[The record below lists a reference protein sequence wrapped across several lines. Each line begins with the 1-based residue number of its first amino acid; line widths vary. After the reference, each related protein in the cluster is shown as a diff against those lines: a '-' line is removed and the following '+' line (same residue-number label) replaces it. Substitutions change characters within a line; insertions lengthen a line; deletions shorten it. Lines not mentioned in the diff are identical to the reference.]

1 MKIIGETAPFT
12 GRDYQYKLV
21 NHKNEKIA
29 VSRWEVRLNDQIL
42 TTSKSGKIIFNM
54 NLAMKTLKI
63 LAFTSNKT
71 YTLSV
76 SVVMGSPT
84 VSWVEWQDIE
94 GKPLKGRKV
103 GYLDNVRLCIKT
115 QNIRKGEKLTVTIY
129 EDQFLDGHGIS
140 STTMGTHQTTGVNKN
155 GKAYLLLDMKKYKYI
170 LNILRGSRSGLG
182 YSESEHEYYAKIV
195 YNKIIDII
203 KDDVQLIVQNELK
216 QYIKPKQTNTPVKV
230 GDSKNIKKQHK
241 KPINYTFGVFFDGTL
256 NNMYNSE
263 IRKSVAE
270 KRRLN
275 HNISYEKAKEIKGK
289 KGKKDSSY
297 ENELS
302 NPAIL
307 FKSYKEELN
316 NKLFKI
322 YVEGI
327 GTNTQ
332 SPTKA
337 EDYKKDDNVQG
348 PAFGMGSAGI
358 IDRVREAIK
367 KITDLIDINDNFY
380 LNKITFDVFGFSRG
394 AAAARHFVYVVTHP
408 EYIPKSDGDRGSPP
422 LDLQGEKLPSKYH
435 KKAPRYGL
443 LGILLD
449 QKGWLTDNIK
459 VEARFA
465 GLYDTVSHHGLYQ
478 DNDIKDLGLD
488 SINKANYVVHMVAAD
503 EHRYNFDLADIS
515 SVAKTSPDSGKKGG
529 IELFFPGVHSDVGGS
544 YVDGAPNISYKINF
558 SSEMEFLTK
567 EKEELIRQGWFSSQ
581 QISVKYYLTIHGLN
595 NYRLEGIK
603 NSVSNQYSYIPLH
616 IMAEFGRKKGVQFDN
631 NILYSSS
638 KITNNPDFLNKVK
651 KILWDYSFNGG
662 PRLVYKEKGTE
673 AENELI
679 RKLRLYYLHWN
690 STYGT
695 IDDSLGAFVTGKDK
709 PNFKNSKRQRDVY

>member
-71 YTLSV
+71 YALSV
-76 SVVMGSPT
+76 SVVMGSPAIG
-84 VSWVEWQDIE
+84 WVEWQDIE

-103 GYLDNVRLCIKT
+103 GYLDKVRLCIKT
-115 QNIRKGEKLTVTIY
+115 VNFLEGEKLTVTIY
-129 EDQFLDGHGIS
+129 EDQFIDGHGIS
-140 STTMGTHQTTGVNKN
+140 SITMGTYQTTGVNKN
-155 GKAYLLLDMKKYKYI
+155 GKAYLLFNNMSVYRNV
-170 LNILRGSRSGLG
+170 LNYPRGGT
-182 YSESEHEYYAKIV
+182 SESEHEYYAKIV

-275 HNISYEKAKEIKGK
+275 PKISYEEAKKIKEK

-302 NPAIL
+302 NP
-307 FKSYKEELN
+307 
-316 NKLFKI
+316 
-322 YVEGI
+322 
-327 GTNTQ
+327 
-332 SPTKA
+332 

-367 KITDLIDINDNFY
+367 KITGLIDIKEDEY
-380 LNKITFDVFGFSRG
+380 INKITFDVFGFSRG

-408 EYIPKSDGDRGSPP
+408 EYIPKPDGDRGR
-422 LDLQGEKLPSKYH
+422 LDLQRESLEYKYH

-449 QKGWLTDNIK
+449 QKGWLTDNVK

-465 GLYDTVSHHGLYQ
+465 GLYDTVPHHGFTQ
-478 DNDIKDLGLD
+478 TNDIEDLGLD

-558 SSEMEFLTK
+558 SSEMDFLTK

-581 QISVKYYLTIHGLN
+581 QLSVKFYLTIHGLN

-616 IMAEFGRKKGVQFDN
+616 IMAEFGRKKGVQFDKD
-631 NILYSSS
+631 ILYDLS

-679 RKLRLYYLHWN
+679 RRLRLYYLHWN

-695 IDDSLGAFVTGKDK
+695 IDDSPGAFVTGKDK

>member
-1 MKIIGETAPFT
+1 MKIIGETAPLT
-12 GRDYQYKLV
+12 GKDYQYKLV

-71 YTLSV
+71 YALSV

-84 VSWVEWQDIE
+84 VRWVEWQDIE
-94 GKPLKGRKV
+94 GQPLMFRDIGYLDKVRLHIKTVNFLEGEILTINIYNSDSYRKV
-103 GYLDNVRLCIKT
+103 GTY
-115 QNIRKGEKLTVTIY
+115 Q
-129 EDQFLDGHGIS
+129 
-140 STTMGTHQTTGVNKN
+140 STKVNKN
-155 GKAYLLLDMKKYKYI
+155 GNAYLVFNCMDTLPKKIDYYNPKMM
-170 LNILRGSRSGLG
+170 
-182 YSESEHEYYAKIV
+182 ESSQSYYAQIV
-195 YNKIIDII
+195 YKKIIDQKEDKTHLTIR
-203 KDDVQLIVQNELK
+203 NELK

-230 GDSKNIKKQHK
+230 GASKSIKKPHK

-275 HNISYEKAKEIKGK
+275 HNISYEKAKEIKEK

-307 FKSYKEELN
+307 FKSYT
-316 NKLFKI
+316 NKDSDRLFKI

-358 IDRVREAIK
+358 IYRVREAIK
-367 KITDLIDINDNFY
+367 KITGLIDIKEDEY
-380 LNKITFDVFGFSRG
+380 INKITFDVFGFSRG

-408 EYIPKSDGDRGSPP
+408 EYIPKTNSNRET
-422 LDLQGEKLPSKYH
+422 LDIQGEILNPEYY

-449 QKGWLTDNIK
+449 QKGWLTDNVK

-478 DNDIKDLGLD
+478 DNDIEDLGLD

-558 SSEMEFLTK
+558 SSDMDFLTK

-616 IMAEFGRKKGVQFDN
+616 IMAEFGRKKGVQFNN

-638 KITNNPDFLNKVK
+638 KFTNNPDFLNKVK

-673 AENELI
+673 SENELI

>member
-21 NHKNEKIA
+21 NHKNEKID

-71 YTLSV
+71 YALSV

-84 VSWVEWQDIE
+84 ISWVEWQDIE
-94 GKPLKGRKV
+94 GKSLKGRKV
-103 GYLDNVRLCIKT
+103 GYLDKVRLCIQT

-140 STTMGTHQTTGVNKN
+140 SITMGTYQTTGVNNN
-155 GKAYLLLDMKKYKYI
+155 GKAYLLFNNMSVYQNV
-170 LNILRGSRSGLG
+170 LNYPRGGT
-182 YSESEHEYYAKIV
+182 SESEHEYYAKIV

-230 GDSKNIKKQHK
+230 GASKSIKKPHK
-241 KPINYTFGVFFDGTL
+241 KPINFTFGVFFDGTL

-275 HNISYEKAKEIKGK
+275 PKISYEEAKKIKEK

-358 IDRVREAIK
+358 IYRVREAIK

-394 AAAARHFVYVVTHP
+394 AAAARHFVYVITHP
-408 EYIPKSDGDRGSPP
+408 EYIPKTNSNRET
-422 LDLQGEKLPSKYH
+422 LDIQGEILNPEYY

-449 QKGWLTDNIK
+449 QKGWLTDNVK

-465 GLYDTVSHHGLYQ
+465 GLYDTVSHHGLFQ
-478 DNDIKDLGLD
+478 DNDIEDLGLD

-558 SSEMEFLTK
+558 SSEMDFLTK

-603 NSVSNQYSYIPLH
+603 NSVSSQYSYIPLH

-631 NILYSSS
+631 DKLYDLS

-673 AENELI
+673 AENEMI
-679 RKLRLYYLHWN
+679 RKLRLHYLHWN

-695 IDDSLGAFVTGKDK
+695 IDDSPGAFVTGKDK

>member
-1 MKIIGETAPFT
+1 MKIIGETAPLT
-12 GRDYQYKLV
+12 GKDYQYKLV
-21 NHKNEKIA
+21 NDKREKVA
-29 VSRWEVRLNDQIL
+29 VKEWQVVLDGIIL
-42 TTSKSGKIIFNM
+42 KTNSTGEFVFNM

-76 SVVMGSPT
+76 SVVVGPPT

-94 GKPLKGRKV
+94 GKPLEGRKV
-103 GYLDNVRLCIKT
+103 GYLDKVRLCIKT
-115 QNIRKGEKLTVTIY
+115 ANFLEGEKLTVTIY
-129 EDQFLDGHGIS
+129 EDQFIDGHGIF
-140 STTMGTHQTTGVNKN
+140 STTMGTYQTTGVNKN
-155 GKAYLLLDMKKYKYI
+155 GKAYLLFNNMSVYRNA
-170 LNILRGSRSGLG
+170 LNSTDPRGSD
-182 YSESEHEYYAKIV
+182 EAEHEYYARIV
-195 YNKIIDII
+195 YNKIIDSIR
-203 KDDVQLIVQNELK
+203 DDVQLIVQNELK

-275 HNISYEKAKEIKGK
+275 PKISYEKAKEIKEKRG
-289 KGKKDSSY
+289 GKDSSY

-307 FKSYKEELN
+307 FKSYIK
-316 NKLFKI
+316 KDSDRLFKI

-408 EYIPKSDGDRGSPP
+408 EYIPKTNSNRET
-422 LDLQGEKLPSKYH
+422 LDIQGEILNPEYY

-449 QKGWLTDNIK
+449 QKGWLTDNVK

-465 GLYDTVSHHGLYQ
+465 GLYDTVSHHGLFQ
-478 DNDIKDLGLD
+478 DNDIEDLGLD

-515 SVAKTSPDSGKKGG
+515 SVVKTSPDSGKKGG

-544 YVDGAPNISYKINF
+544 YVDGAPNISYRINL
-558 SSEMEFLTK
+558 SSDMEFLTR

-581 QISVKYYLTIHGLN
+581 QLSVKYYLTIHGLN

-616 IMAEFGRKKGVQFDN
+616 IMAEFCKKK
-631 NILYSSS
+631 NILLDTKILKELSSFKQKNS
-638 KITNNPDFLNKVK
+638 SFLNEVK

-690 STYGT
+690 STYGS
-695 IDDSLGAFVTGKDK
+695 IADSPGAFVTGKDK
-709 PNFKNSKRQRDVY
+709 PNFKKSKRQRDGY

>member
-71 YTLSV
+71 YALNV

-84 VSWVEWQDIE
+84 ISWVEWQDIE

-103 GYLDNVRLCIKT
+103 GYLDKVRLCIQT

-129 EDQFLDGHGIS
+129 EDQFIDGHGIS
-140 STTMGTHQTTGVNKN
+140 SITMGTYQTTGVNKN
-155 GKAYLLLDMKKYKYI
+155 GKAYLLFNNMSVYQNV
-170 LNILRGSRSGLG
+170 LNYPRGGT
-182 YSESEHEYYAKIV
+182 SESEHEYYAKIV

-270 KRRLN
+270 KRRLS
-275 HNISYEKAKEIKGK
+275 HNISYEEAKKIKEK

-327 GTNTQ
+327 GTNTK

-337 EDYKKDDNVQG
+337 EDYKKDDSFKG
-348 PAFGMGSAGI
+348 PAFGTGSAGI
-358 IDRVREAIK
+358 IDRVRDAIWR
-367 KITDLIDINDNFY
+367 ISRLIEIDKDKY

-408 EYIPKSDGDRGSPP
+408 EYIPKTNSNRET
-422 LDLQGEKLPSKYH
+422 LDIQGKILNPEYY
-435 KKAPRYGL
+435 KKAPKYGL

-449 QKGWLTDNIK
+449 QKGWLTDNVK
-459 VEARFA
+459 VEIRFA
-465 GLYDTVSHHGLYQ
+465 GLYDTVPHHGFTQ
-478 DNDIKDLGLD
+478 TDDIEDLGLD
-488 SINKANYVVHMVAAD
+488 SINKANYVVHMVADD

-558 SSEMEFLTK
+558 SSDMDFLTK

-679 RKLRLYYLHWN
+679 KKLRLYYLHWN

-695 IDDSLGAFVTGKDK
+695 IDDSPGAFVTGKDK
-709 PNFKNSKRQRDVY
+709 PNFKNNKRQRDVY

>member
-1 MKIIGETAPFT
+1 MKIIGETAPLT

-76 SVVMGSPT
+76 SVVMGSPA
-84 VSWVEWQDIE
+84 VGWVEWQDIE

-103 GYLDNVRLCIKT
+103 GYLDKVRLCIKT
-115 QNIRKGEKLTVTIY
+115 VNFLEGEKLTVTIY
-129 EDQFLDGHGIS
+129 EDQFFDGHGIS
-140 STTMGTHQTTGVNKN
+140 SITMGTYQTTGVNKN
-155 GKAYLLLDMKKYKYI
+155 GKAYLLFNNMSVYRNA
-170 LNILRGSRSGLG
+170 LNSTDPRGSD
-182 YSESEHEYYAKIV
+182 EAEHEYYAKIV

-230 GDSKNIKKQHK
+230 GASKNIKKQHK

-275 HNISYEKAKEIKGK
+275 QKISYEKAKEIKEKRG
-289 KGKKDSSY
+289 GKDSSY

-307 FKSYKEELN
+307 FKSYT
-316 NKLFKI
+316 NKDSDRLFKI

-332 SPTKA
+332 SPTKV

-358 IDRVREAIK
+358 IYRVREAIK

-408 EYIPKSDGDRGSPP
+408 EYIPKTNSNMET
-422 LDLQGEKLPSKYH
+422 LDIQGEILLASKYH

-449 QKGWLTDNIK
+449 QKGWLTDNVK

-465 GLYDTVSHHGLYQ
+465 GLYDTVSHHGLFQ
-478 DNDIKDLGLD
+478 DNDIEDLGLD

-558 SSEMEFLTK
+558 SSDMDFLTR

-616 IMAEFGRKKGVQFDN
+616 IMAEFGRKKGVQFNN

-638 KITNNPDFLNKVK
+638 KFTNNPDFLNKVK

-662 PRLVYKEKGTE
+662 PRLVYKEKSTE

-695 IDDSLGAFVTGKDK
+695 IDDSLGAFVTGKNK

>member
-1 MKIIGETAPFT
+1 MKIIGETAPLT
-12 GRDYQYKLV
+12 GKDYQYKLV
-21 NHKNEKIA
+21 NDKREKVA
-29 VSRWEVRLNDQIL
+29 VKEWQVVLDGIIL
-42 TTSKSGKIIFNM
+42 KTNSTGEFVFNM

-71 YTLSV
+71 YTLNV
-76 SVVMGSPT
+76 SVVVGPPT

-94 GKPLKGRKV
+94 GQPLEGRKV
-103 GYLDNVRLCIKT
+103 GYLDKVRLCIKT
-115 QNIRKGEKLTVTIY
+115 VNFLEGEKLTVTIY
-129 EDQFLDGHGIS
+129 EDQFIDGHGIF
-140 STTMGTHQTTGVNKN
+140 STTMGTYQTTGVNKN
-155 GKAYLLLDMKKYKYI
+155 GKAYLLFNNMSVYRNA
-170 LNILRGSRSGLG
+170 LNSTDPRGGN
-182 YSESEHEYYAKIV
+182 EAEHEYYARIV
-195 YNKIIDII
+195 YNKIIDSIR
-203 KDDVQLIVQNELK
+203 DDVQLIVQNELK

-270 KRRLN
+270 KRRLS
-275 HNISYEKAKEIKGK
+275 HNISYEEAKKIKEK

-307 FKSYKEELN
+307 FKSYIK
-316 NKLFKI
+316 KDSDRLFKI

-408 EYIPKSDGDRGSPP
+408 EYIPKTNSNRET
-422 LDLQGEKLPSKYH
+422 LDIQGEILNPEYY

-449 QKGWLTDNIK
+449 QKGWLTDNVK

-465 GLYDTVSHHGLYQ
+465 GLYDTVSHHGLFQ
-478 DNDIKDLGLD
+478 DNDIEDLGLD

-544 YVDGAPNISYKINF
+544 YVDGAPNISYRIKL
-558 SSEMEFLTK
+558 SSEMEFLIK

-581 QISVKYYLTIHGLN
+581 QISVKFYLTIHGLN

-616 IMAEFGRKKGVQFDN
+616 IMAEFGRKKRVQFDKD
-631 NILYSSS
+631 ILYDLS

-662 PRLVYKEKGTE
+662 PRLVYKEKGSE

-679 RKLRLYYLHWN
+679 RKLRLHYLHWN
-690 STYGT
+690 STYGS
-695 IDDSLGAFVTGKDK
+695 IADSPGAFATGKDK

>member
-76 SVVMGSPT
+76 SVVMGSPAIG
-84 VSWVEWQDIE
+84 WVEWQDIE

-103 GYLDNVRLCIKT
+103 GYLDKVRLCIKT
-115 QNIRKGEKLTVTIY
+115 VNFLEGEKLTVTIY
-129 EDQFLDGHGIS
+129 EDQFIDGHGIS
-140 STTMGTHQTTGVNKN
+140 SITMGTYQTTGVNKN
-155 GKAYLLLDMKKYKYI
+155 GKAYLLFNNMSVYRNA
-170 LNILRGSRSGLG
+170 LNSTDPRGSD
-182 YSESEHEYYAKIV
+182 EAEHEYYAKIV

-203 KDDVQLIVQNELK
+203 KDDVQLIVQNKLK

-230 GDSKNIKKQHK
+230 GDSKSIKKQHK
-241 KPINYTFGVFFDGTL
+241 KPINFTFGVFFDGTL

-275 HNISYEKAKEIKGK
+275 PKISYEKAKEIKEK

-307 FKSYKEELN
+307 FKSYIK
-316 NKLFKI
+316 KDSDRLFKI

-332 SPTKA
+332 SPTKV

-358 IDRVREAIK
+358 IYRVREAIK

-408 EYIPKSDGDRGSPP
+408 EYIPKTNSNMET
-422 LDLQGEKLPSKYH
+422 LDIQGEILLASKYH

-449 QKGWLTDNIK
+449 QKGWLTDNVK

-465 GLYDTVSHHGLYQ
+465 GLYDTVSHHGLFQ
-478 DNDIKDLGLD
+478 DNDIEDLGLD

-558 SSEMEFLTK
+558 SSDMDFLTK

-595 NYRLEGIK
+595 NFRLEGIK

-616 IMAEFGRKKGVQFDN
+616 IMAEFGRKKGVQFDKD
-631 NILYSSS
+631 ILYDLS

-662 PRLVYKEKGTE
+662 PR
-673 AENELI
+673 
-679 RKLRLYYLHWN
+679 
-690 STYGT
+690 
-695 IDDSLGAFVTGKDK
+695 FV
-709 PNFKNSKRQRDVY
+709 F

>member
-1 MKIIGETAPFT
+1 MKIIGETAPLT
-12 GRDYQYKLV
+12 GKDYQYKLV
-21 NHKNEKIA
+21 NDKNEKIA

-71 YTLSV
+71 YTLNV
-76 SVVMGSPT
+76 SVVVGPPT
-84 VSWVEWQDIE
+84 VSWIEWQDIE
-94 GKPLKGRKV
+94 GQPLEGRKV
-103 GYLDNVRLCIKT
+103 GYLDKVRLCIKT
-115 QNIRKGEKLTVTIY
+115 VNFLEGEKLTVTIY
-129 EDQFLDGHGIS
+129 EDQFIDGHGIS
-140 STTMGTHQTTGVNKN
+140 SITMGTYQTTGVNKN
-155 GKAYLLLDMKKYKYI
+155 GKAYLLFNNMSVYRNV
-170 LNILRGSRSGLG
+170 LNSSDPRGSD
-182 YSESEHEYYAKIV
+182 EAEHEYYARIV
-195 YNKIIDII
+195 YNKIIDSIR
-203 KDDVQLIVQNELK
+203 DDVQLIVQNELK

-275 HNISYEKAKEIKGK
+275 QKISYEKAKEIKEKRG
-289 KGKKDSSY
+289 GKDSSY

-307 FKSYKEELN
+307 FKSYT
-316 NKLFKI
+316 NKDSDRLFKI

-408 EYIPKSDGDRGSPP
+408 EYIPKTNSNRET
-422 LDLQGEKLPSKYH
+422 LDIQGEILNPEYY

-449 QKGWLTDNIK
+449 QKGWLTDNVK

-465 GLYDTVSHHGLYQ
+465 GLYDTVSHHGLFQ

-558 SSEMEFLTK
+558 SSEMDFLTK

-603 NSVSNQYSYIPLH
+603 NSVSSQYSYIPLH

-631 NILYSSS
+631 DKLYDLS

-679 RKLRLYYLHWN
+679 RKLRLHYLHWN

-695 IDDSLGAFVTGKDK
+695 IDDSPGAFVTGKDK

>member
-21 NHKNEKIA
+21 NDKREKVA
-29 VSRWEVRLNDQIL
+29 VKEWQVVLDGIIL
-42 TTSKSGKIIFNM
+42 KTNSTGEFVFNM

-71 YTLSV
+71 YALSV

-94 GKPLKGRKV
+94 GKSLKGRKV
-103 GYLDNVRLCIKT
+103 GYLDKVRLCIQT
-115 QNIRKGEKLTVTIY
+115 QNIREGEKLTVTIY

-140 STTMGTHQTTGVNKN
+140 SITMGTYQTTGVNKN
-155 GKAYLLLDMKKYKYI
+155 SKAYLLFNNMSVYRNV
-170 LNILRGSRSGLG
+170 LNSSDPRGSD
-182 YSESEHEYYAKIV
+182 EAEHEYYAKIV
-195 YNKIIDII
+195 YNKIINII
-203 KDDVQLIVQNELK
+203 RDDVQLIVQNELK

-230 GDSKNIKKQHK
+230 GASKSIKKQHK
-241 KPINYTFGVFFDGTL
+241 KPINFTFGVFFDGTL

-275 HNISYEKAKEIKGK
+275 QKISYEEAKKIKEK

-307 FKSYKEELN
+307 FKSYIK
-316 NKLFKI
+316 KDSDRLFKI

-327 GTNTQ
+327 GTNTK

-337 EDYKKDDNVQG
+337 EDYKKDDSFKG
-348 PAFGMGSAGI
+348 PAFGTGSAGI

-367 KITDLIDINDNFY
+367 KITDLIDIKEDEY

-394 AAAARHFVYVVTHP
+394 AAAARHFVHVVTHP
-408 EYIPKSDGDRGSPP
+408 EYIPKTNSNRET
-422 LDLQGEKLPSKYH
+422 LDIQGKILNPEYY

-449 QKGWLTDNIK
+449 QKGWLTDNVK
-459 VEARFA
+459 VEIRFA
-465 GLYDTVSHHGLYQ
+465 GLYDTVPHHGFTQ
-478 DNDIKDLGLD
+478 TDDIEDLGLD

-515 SVAKTSPDSGKKGG
+515 SVVKTSPDSGKKGG

-558 SSEMEFLTK
+558 SSDMDFLTK

-695 IDDSLGAFVTGKDK
+695 IDDSPGAFVTGKDK

>member
-1 MKIIGETAPFT
+1 MKIIGETAPLT

-71 YTLSV
+71 YVLSV

-84 VSWVEWQDIE
+84 VRWVEWQDIE
-94 GKPLKGRKV
+94 GQPLMFRSIGYLDKVRLHIKTVNFLEGEILTINIYNSDSYRKV
-103 GYLDNVRLCIKT
+103 GTY
-115 QNIRKGEKLTVTIY
+115 Q
-129 EDQFLDGHGIS
+129 
-140 STTMGTHQTTGVNKN
+140 STKVNKN
-155 GKAYLLLDMKKYKYI
+155 GNAYLVFNCMDTLPKKIDYYNPKMM
-170 LNILRGSRSGLG
+170 
-182 YSESEHEYYAKIV
+182 ESSQSYYAQIV
-195 YNKIIDII
+195 YKKIIDQKEDKTHLTIR
-203 KDDVQLIVQNELK
+203 NELK

-270 KRRLN
+270 KRRLS
-275 HNISYEKAKEIKGK
+275 HNISYEEAKKIKEK

-307 FKSYKEELN
+307 FKSYIK
-316 NKLFKI
+316 KDSDRLFKI

-327 GTNTQ
+327 GTNTK

-337 EDYKKDDNVQG
+337 EDYKKDDSFKG
-348 PAFGMGSAGI
+348 PAFGTGSAGI
-358 IDRVREAIK
+358 IYRVRDAIWRISRLI
-367 KITDLIDINDNFY
+367 KIDKDKY

-394 AAAARHFVYVVTHP
+394 AAAARHFVHMVTYP
-408 EYIPKSDGDRGSPP
+408 EYSPMFTDGVA
-422 LDLQGEKLPSKYH
+422 LDFQGFALPGDYYN
-435 KKAPRYGL
+435 KKVPRFGL
-443 LGILLD
+443 LGVLLD
-449 QKGWLTDNIK
+449 VAKKLSPETK
-459 VEARFA
+459 VEIRFA
-465 GLYDTVSHHGLYQ
+465 GLYDTVPHHGFTQ
-478 DNDIKDLGLD
+478 TNDIKDLGLD
-488 SINKANYVVHMVAAD
+488 SINKANYVVHMVADD
-503 EHRYNFDLADIS
+503 EHRYNYALADIS
-515 SVAKTSPDSGKKGG
+515 SVIKTSPDSGKKGG
-529 IELFFPGVHSDVGGS
+529 IELIFPGVHSDVGGG
-544 YVDGAPNISYKINF
+544 YVDGM
-558 SSEMEFLTK
+558 SEVLSIIDTSAYYDSLEK
-567 EKEELIRQGWFSSQ
+567 EKEEFVKRGWFSADK
-581 QISVKYYLTIHGLN
+581 ISIKYRFSYLGMGIN
-595 NYRLEGIK
+595 NYRLEGINYK
-603 NSVSNQYSYIPLH
+603 VSNQYSYIPLH
-616 IMAEFGRKKGVQFDN
+616 IMAEFGRKKGIQYND
-631 NILYSSS
+631 NILYNLS
-638 KITNNPDFLNKVK
+638 KITNNPNFLNKVK

-690 STYGT
+690 SCYDGNLEINKPDTARKRT
-695 IDDSLGAFVTGKDK
+695 I
-709 PNFKNSKRQRDVY
+709 Y

>member
-1 MKIIGETAPFT
+1 MKIIGETAPLT

-63 LAFTSNKT
+63 LAFTGNKT
-71 YTLSV
+71 YALSV

-84 VSWVEWQDIE
+84 VRWVEWQDIE
-94 GKPLKGRKV
+94 GQPLMFRDIGYLDKVRLHIKTVNFLEGEILTINIYNSDSYRKV
-103 GYLDNVRLCIKT
+103 GTY
-115 QNIRKGEKLTVTIY
+115 Q
-129 EDQFLDGHGIS
+129 
-140 STTMGTHQTTGVNKN
+140 STKVNKN
-155 GKAYLLLDMKKYKYI
+155 GNAYLVFNCMDTLPKKIDYYNPKMM
-170 LNILRGSRSGLG
+170 
-182 YSESEHEYYAKIV
+182 ESSQSYYAQIV
-195 YNKIIDII
+195 YKKIIDQKEDKTHLTIR
-203 KDDVQLIVQNELK
+203 NELE

-275 HNISYEKAKEIKGK
+275 HNISYEKAKEIKEK
-289 KGKKDSSY
+289 RGKKDSSY
-297 ENELS
+297 DNELS

-322 YVEGI
+322 YVAGI
-327 GTNTQ
+327 GTNTKN
-332 SPTKA
+332 SFKV
-337 EDYKKDDNVQG
+337 EDYKEDDSFKG
-348 PAFGMGSAGI
+348 PAFGTGSAGI
-358 IDRVREAIK
+358 IYRVRDAIWR
-367 KITDLIDINDNFY
+367 ISRLIEIDKDKY

-394 AAAARHFVYVVTHP
+394 AAAARHFVHMVTYP
-408 EYIPKSDGDRGSPP
+408 EYSPMFTDGVA
-422 LDLQGEKLPSKYH
+422 LDFQGFALPGDYYN
-435 KKAPRYGL
+435 KKVPRFGL
-443 LGILLD
+443 LGVLLD
-449 QKGWLTDNIK
+449 VAKKLSPETK
-459 VEARFA
+459 VEIRFA
-465 GLYDTVSHHGLYQ
+465 GLYDTVPHHGFTQ
-478 DNDIKDLGLD
+478 TDDIKDLGLD

-503 EHRYNFDLADIS
+503 EHRYNFALADIS

-529 IELFFPGVHSDVGGS
+529 IELSFPGVHSDVGGS
-544 YVDGAPNISYKINF
+544 YVDGAPNISYRINL

-595 NYRLEGIK
+595 NYRLEGKK

-616 IMAEFGRKKGVQFDN
+616 IMAEFGRKKGVQFDKD
-631 NILYSSS
+631 ILYDLS
-638 KITNNPDFLNKVK
+638 KFTNNPDFLNKVK

-662 PRLVYKEKGTE
+662 PRLVYKEKGPE

-679 RKLRLYYLHWN
+679 RRLRLYYLHWN
-690 STYGT
+690 STYGS
-695 IDDSLGAFVTGKDK
+695 IADSPGAFVTGKDK

>member
-1 MKIIGETAPFT
+1 MKIIGETAPLT
-12 GRDYQYKLV
+12 GKDYQYKLV

-76 SVVMGSPT
+76 SVVMGSPA
-84 VSWVEWQDIE
+84 VGWVEWQDIE

-103 GYLDNVRLCIKT
+103 GYLDKVRLCIKT
-115 QNIRKGEKLTVTIY
+115 VNFLEGEKLTVTIY
-129 EDQFLDGHGIS
+129 EDQFFDGHGIS
-140 STTMGTHQTTGVNKN
+140 SITMGTYQTTGVNKN
-155 GKAYLLLDMKKYKYI
+155 GKAYLLFNNMSVYRNA
-170 LNILRGSRSGLG
+170 LNSTDPRGSD
-182 YSESEHEYYAKIV
+182 EAEHEYYAKIV

-230 GDSKNIKKQHK
+230 GASKNIKKQHK

-275 HNISYEKAKEIKGK
+275 QKISYEKAKEIKEKRG
-289 KGKKDSSY
+289 GKDSSY

-307 FKSYKEELN
+307 FKSYT
-316 NKLFKI
+316 NKDSDRLFKI

-332 SPTKA
+332 SPTKV

-358 IDRVREAIK
+358 IYRVREAIK

-408 EYIPKSDGDRGSPP
+408 EYIPKTNSNMET
-422 LDLQGEKLPSKYH
+422 LDIQGEILLASKYH

-449 QKGWLTDNIK
+449 QKGWLTDNVK

-465 GLYDTVSHHGLYQ
+465 GLYDTVSHHGLFQ
-478 DNDIKDLGLD
+478 DNDIEDLGLD

-558 SSEMEFLTK
+558 SSDMDFLTR

-616 IMAEFGRKKGVQFDN
+616 IMAEFGRKKGVQFNN

-638 KITNNPDFLNKVK
+638 KFTNNPDFLNKVK

-662 PRLVYKEKGTE
+662 PRLVYKEKSTE

>member
-1 MKIIGETAPFT
+1 MKIIGETAPLT
-12 GRDYQYKLV
+12 GKDYQYKLV
-21 NHKNEKIA
+21 NDKREKVA
-29 VSRWEVRLNDQIL
+29 VKEWQVVLDGIIL
-42 TTSKSGKIIFNM
+42 KTNSTGEFVFNM

-76 SVVMGSPT
+76 SVVVGPPT

-94 GKPLKGRKV
+94 GQPLEGRKV
-103 GYLDNVRLCIKT
+103 GYLDKVRLCIQT
-115 QNIRKGEKLTVTIY
+115 QNIREGEKLTVTIY
-129 EDQFLDGHGIS
+129 EDQFIDGHGIS
-140 STTMGTHQTTGVNKN
+140 SITMGTYQTTGINKN
-155 GKAYLLLDMKKYKYI
+155 GKAYLLFNNMIVYRNV
-170 LNILRGSRSGLG
+170 LNYPRGGT
-182 YSESEHEYYAKIV
+182 SESEHEYYAKIV

-230 GDSKNIKKQHK
+230 GDSKNIKKPHK

-275 HNISYEKAKEIKGK
+275 QKISYEEAKKIKEK

-307 FKSYKEELN
+307 FKSYIK
-316 NKLFKI
+316 KDSDRLFKI

-408 EYIPKSDGDRGSPP
+408 EYIPIPDGDRGR
-422 LDLQGEKLPSKYH
+422 LDLQRESLESKYH

-449 QKGWLTDNIK
+449 QKGWLTDNVK

-465 GLYDTVSHHGLYQ
+465 GLYDTVSHHGLFQ
-478 DNDIKDLGLD
+478 DNDIEDLGLD

-515 SVAKTSPDSGKKGG
+515 SVTKTSPDSGKKGG

-558 SSEMEFLTK
+558 SSDMDFLTK

-616 IMAEFGRKKGVQFDN
+616 IMAEFGRKKGVQFDKD
-631 NILYSSS
+631 ILYDLS

-679 RKLRLYYLHWN
+679 RRLRLHYLHWN

-695 IDDSLGAFVTGKDK
+695 IDDSPGAFVTGKDK

>member
-71 YTLSV
+71 YTLNV
-76 SVVMGSPT
+76 SVVVGPPT

-103 GYLDNVRLCIKT
+103 GYLDKVRLCIQT
-115 QNIRKGEKLTVTIY
+115 QNIREGEKLTVTIY

-140 STTMGTHQTTGVNKN
+140 SITMGTYQTTGVNKN
-155 GKAYLLLDMKKYKYI
+155 GKAYLLFNNMSVYRNA
-170 LNILRGSRSGLG
+170 LNSTDPRGSD
-182 YSESEHEYYAKIV
+182 EAEHEYYARIV
-195 YNKIIDII
+195 YNKIIDSIR
-203 KDDVQLIVQNELK
+203 DDVQLIVQNELK

-270 KRRLN
+270 KRRLS
-275 HNISYEKAKEIKGK
+275 HNISYEEAKKTKEKRG
-289 KGKKDSSY
+289 GKDSSY

-307 FKSYKEELN
+307 FKSYT
-316 NKLFKI
+316 NKDSDRLFKI

-367 KITDLIDINDNFY
+367 RITDLIDINDNFY

-408 EYIPKSDGDRGSPP
+408 EYIPKSYGDRSAP
-422 LDLQGEKLPSKYH
+422 LDLQRVSLEPEYY

-449 QKGWLTDNIK
+449 QKGWLTDNVK

-465 GLYDTVSHHGLYQ
+465 GLYDTVPHHGFTQ
-478 DNDIKDLGLD
+478 TNDIEDLGLD

-558 SSEMEFLTK
+558 SSEMDFLTK

-581 QISVKYYLTIHGLN
+581 QLSVKFYSTIHGLN

-616 IMAEFGRKKGVQFDN
+616 IMAEFCRKKNVLLDTKK
-631 NILYSSS
+631 LKELSSFKQKNS
-638 KITNNPDFLNKVK
+638 SFLNEVK
-651 KILWDYSFNGG
+651 KILWNYSFNGG
-662 PRLVYKEKGTE
+662 PRLIYKEKGTE

-695 IDDSLGAFVTGKDK
+695 IDDSIGAFVTGKDK
-709 PNFKNSKRQRDVY
+709 PNFKNSKRQRDVH

>member
-1 MKIIGETAPFT
+1 MMKIIGETAPFT

-21 NHKNEKIA
+21 NDKNEKIA

-71 YTLSV
+71 YVLSV

-84 VSWVEWQDIE
+84 ISWVEWQDIE

-103 GYLDNVRLCIKT
+103 GYLDKVRLCIKT
-115 QNIRKGEKLTVTIY
+115 VNFLEGEKLTVTIY
-129 EDQFLDGHGIS
+129 EDQFIDGHGIS
-140 STTMGTHQTTGVNKN
+140 STTMGTYRTTGINKN
-155 GKAYLLLDMKKYKYI
+155 GKAYLLFNNMSVYRNV
-170 LNILRGSRSGLG
+170 LNSTDPRGSD
-182 YSESEHEYYAKIV
+182 EAEHEYYARIV

-203 KDDVQLIVQNELK
+203 RDDVQLIVQNELK

-270 KRRLN
+270 KRRLS
-275 HNISYEKAKEIKGK
+275 HNISYEEAKKIKEK
-289 KGKKDSSY
+289 KGEKDSSY

-307 FKSYKEELN
+307 FKSYT
-316 NKLFKI
+316 NKDSDRLFKI

-367 KITDLIDINDNFY
+367 RITDLIDIKEDEY

-408 EYIPKSDGDRGSPP
+408 EYIPKTNSNRET
-422 LDLQGEKLPSKYH
+422 LDIQGEILNPEYY

-449 QKGWLTDNIK
+449 QKGWLTDNVK

-465 GLYDTVSHHGLYQ
+465 GLYDTVSHHGLFQ

-558 SSEMEFLTK
+558 SSEMDFLTK

-581 QISVKYYLTIHGLN
+581 QISVKFYFTIHGLN

-616 IMAEFGRKKGVQFDN
+616 IMAEFCRKKNVLLDPKK
-631 NILYSSS
+631 LKELSSFKQKNS
-638 KITNNPDFLNKVK
+638 SFLNEVK

-695 IDDSLGAFVTGKDK
+695 IDDSPGAFVTGKDK

>member
-1 MKIIGETAPFT
+1 MKIIGETAPLT
-12 GRDYQYKLV
+12 GKDYQYKLV
-21 NHKNEKIA
+21 NDKREKVA
-29 VSRWEVRLNDQIL
+29 VKEWQVVLDGIIL
-42 TTSKSGKIIFNM
+42 KTNSTGEFVFNM

-76 SVVMGSPT
+76 SVVVGPPT

-94 GKPLKGRKV
+94 GKSLKGRKV
-103 GYLDNVRLCIKT
+103 GYLDKVRLCIKT
-115 QNIRKGEKLTVTIY
+115 VNFLEGEKLTVTIY
-129 EDQFLDGHGIS
+129 EDQFIDGHGIF
-140 STTMGTHQTTGVNKN
+140 STTMGTYQTTGVNKN
-155 GKAYLLLDMKKYKYI
+155 GKAYLLFNNMSVYRNV
-170 LNILRGSRSGLG
+170 LNSSDPRGSD
-182 YSESEHEYYAKIV
+182 EAEHEYYAKIV

-275 HNISYEKAKEIKGK
+275 QKISYEEAKKIKEK

-307 FKSYKEELN
+307 FKSYT
-316 NKLFKI
+316 NKDSDRLFKI

-408 EYIPKSDGDRGSPP
+408 EYIPKTNSNRET
-422 LDLQGEKLPSKYH
+422 LDIQGEILNPEYY

-449 QKGWLTDNIK
+449 QKGWLTDNVK

-465 GLYDTVSHHGLYQ
+465 GLYDTVSHHGLFQ

-488 SINKANYVVHMVAAD
+488 SINKANYIVHMVAAD

-544 YVDGAPNISYKINF
+544 YVDGAPNISYRINL
-558 SSEMEFLTK
+558 SSEMEFLIK

-616 IMAEFGRKKGVQFDN
+616 IMAEFCRKKNVLLDPKK
-631 NILYSSS
+631 LKELSSFKQKNS
-638 KITNNPDFLNKVK
+638 SFLNEVK

-695 IDDSLGAFVTGKDK
+695 IDDSPGAFVTGKDK

>member
-71 YTLSV
+71 YALNV

-84 VSWVEWQDIE
+84 ISWVEWQDIE

-103 GYLDNVRLCIKT
+103 GYLDKVRLCIQT

-129 EDQFLDGHGIS
+129 EDQFIDGHGIS
-140 STTMGTHQTTGVNKN
+140 SITMGTYQTTGVNKN
-155 GKAYLLLDMKKYKYI
+155 GKAYLLFNNMSVYQNV
-170 LNILRGSRSGLG
+170 LNYPRGGT
-182 YSESEHEYYAKIV
+182 SESEHEYYAKIV

-241 KPINYTFGVFFDGTL
+241 KPIDYTFGVFFDGTL

-270 KRRLN
+270 KRRLS
-275 HNISYEKAKEIKGK
+275 HNISYEEAKKIKEK

-327 GTNTQ
+327 GTNTK

-337 EDYKKDDNVQG
+337 EDYKKDDSFKG
-348 PAFGMGSAGI
+348 PAFGTGSAGI
-358 IDRVREAIK
+358 IDRVRDAIWR
-367 KITDLIDINDNFY
+367 ISRLIEIDKDKY

-408 EYIPKSDGDRGSPP
+408 EYIPKTNSNRET
-422 LDLQGEKLPSKYH
+422 LDIQGKILNPEYY
-435 KKAPRYGL
+435 KKAPKYGL

-449 QKGWLTDNIK
+449 QKGWLTDNVK
-459 VEARFA
+459 VEIRFA
-465 GLYDTVSHHGLYQ
+465 GLYDTVPHHGFNQ
-478 DNDIKDLGLD
+478 TDDIKDLGLD

-503 EHRYNFDLADIS
+503 EHRYNFALADIS

-529 IELFFPGVHSDVGGS
+529 IELSFPGVHSDVGGS
-544 YVDGAPNISYKINF
+544 YVDGAPNISYRINL
-558 SSEMEFLTK
+558 SSDMDFLIR
-567 EKEELIRQGWFSSQ
+567 EREELIRQGWFSSQ
-581 QISVKYYLTIHGLN
+581 QISVKFYPTIHGLN
-595 NYRLEGIK
+595 NYRLEGKK

-616 IMAEFGRKKGVQFDN
+616 IMAEFGRKKGVQFDKD
-631 NILYSSS
+631 ILYDLS
-638 KITNNPDFLNKVK
+638 KFTNNPDFLNKVK

-679 RKLRLYYLHWN
+679 RRLRLYYLHWN
-690 STYGT
+690 STYGS
-695 IDDSLGAFVTGKDK
+695 IADSPGAFVTGKDK

>member
-1 MKIIGETAPFT
+1 MKIIGETAPLT

-71 YTLSV
+71 YTLNV
-76 SVVMGSPT
+76 SVVVGPPT

-103 GYLDNVRLCIKT
+103 GYLDKVRLCIQT

-129 EDQFLDGHGIS
+129 EDQFFDGHGIS
-140 STTMGTHQTTGVNKN
+140 SITMGTYQTTGVNKN
-155 GKAYLLLDMKKYKYI
+155 GKAYLLFNNMSVYRNA
-170 LNILRGSRSGLG
+170 LNSTDPRGSD
-182 YSESEHEYYAKIV
+182 EAEHEYYAKIV

-270 KRRLN
+270 KRRLS
-275 HNISYEKAKEIKGK
+275 HNISYEEAKKIKEK

-307 FKSYKEELN
+307 FKSYT
-316 NKLFKI
+316 NKDSDRLFKI

-358 IDRVREAIK
+358 IYRVREAIK

-408 EYIPKSDGDRGSPP
+408 EYIPKTNSNRET
-422 LDLQGEKLPSKYH
+422 LDIQGEILNPEYY

-449 QKGWLTDNIK
+449 QKGWLTDNVK

-465 GLYDTVSHHGLYQ
+465 GLYDTVSHHGLFQ
-478 DNDIKDLGLD
+478 DNDIEDLGLD

-558 SSEMEFLTK
+558 SSDMDFLTK

-581 QISVKYYLTIHGLN
+581 QISVKFYPTIHGLN
-595 NYRLEGIK
+595 NYRLEGKK

-616 IMAEFGRKKGVQFDN
+616 IMAEFGRKKGVQFNN

-638 KITNNPDFLNKVK
+638 KFTNNPDFLNKVK

-673 AENELI
+673 SENELI

>member
-76 SVVMGSPT
+76 SVVMGPPT

-94 GKPLKGRKV
+94 GKSLKGRKV
-103 GYLDNVRLCIKT
+103 GYLDKVRLCIQT

-129 EDQFLDGHGIS
+129 EDQFLDGHGLS
-140 STTMGTHQTTGVNKN
+140 STTMGTYQTTGVNKN
-155 GKAYLLLDMKKYKYI
+155 GRAYLLLNNIKVYRGK
-170 LNILRGSRSGLG
+170 LNVDFID
-182 YSESEHEYYAKIV
+182 ESEHEYYVRIV
-195 YNKIIDII
+195 YNKIINII
-203 KDDVQLIVQNELK
+203 RDDVLLIVQNELK

-230 GDSKNIKKQHK
+230 GASKSIKKPHK
-241 KPINYTFGVFFDGTL
+241 KPINFTFGVFFDGTL

-275 HNISYEKAKEIKGK
+275 QKISYEEAKKIKEKRG
-289 KGKKDSSY
+289 GKDSSY

-307 FKSYKEELN
+307 FKSYIK
-316 NKLFKI
+316 KDSDRLFKI

-327 GTNTQ
+327 GTNTK

-337 EDYKKDDNVQG
+337 EDYKKDDLFRG
-348 PAFGMGSAGI
+348 PAFGTGSAGI
-358 IDRVREAIK
+358 IYRVRDAIWR
-367 KITDLIDINDNFY
+367 ISRLIEIDKDKY

-394 AAAARHFVYVVTHP
+394 AAAARHFVHMVTYP
-408 EYIPKSDGDRGSPP
+408 EYSPMFTDGVA
-422 LDLQGEKLPSKYH
+422 LDFQGFALPGDYYN
-435 KKAPRYGL
+435 KKVPRFGL
-443 LGILLD
+443 LGVLLD
-449 QKGWLTDNIK
+449 VAKKLSPETK
-459 VEARFA
+459 VEIRFA
-465 GLYDTVSHHGLYQ
+465 GLYDTVHHHGFTQ
-478 DNDIKDLGLD
+478 TNDIKDLGLD
-488 SINKANYVVHMVAAD
+488 SINKANYVVHMVADD
-503 EHRYNFDLADIS
+503 EHRYNYALADIS
-515 SVAKTSPDSGKKGG
+515 SVIKTSPDSGKKGG
-529 IELFFPGVHSDVGGS
+529 VELIFPGVHSDVGGG
-544 YVDGAPNISYKINF
+544 YVDGM
-558 SSEMEFLTK
+558 SEVLSIIDTSAYYDSLEK
-567 EKEELIRQGWFSSQ
+567 EKEEFVKRGWFSADK
-581 QISVKYYLTIHGLN
+581 ISIKYRFSYLGMGIN
-595 NYRLEGIK
+595 NYRLEGINYK
-603 NSVSNQYSYIPLH
+603 VSNQYSYIPLH
-616 IMAEFGRKKGVQFDN
+616 IMAEFGRRKGVQFDKD
-631 NILYSSS
+631 ILYDLS

-690 STYGT
+690 SCYDGNLEINKPDTARKRT
-695 IDDSLGAFVTGKDK
+695 I
-709 PNFKNSKRQRDVY
+709 Y

>member
-1 MKIIGETAPFT
+1 MKIIGETAPLT
-12 GRDYQYKLV
+12 GKDYQYKLV
-21 NHKNEKIA
+21 NDKNEKIA
-29 VSRWEVRLNDQIL
+29 VIRWEVRLNEQIL

-71 YTLSV
+71 YTLNV
-76 SVVMGSPT
+76 SVVVGPPT
-84 VSWVEWQDIE
+84 VSWIEWQDIE
-94 GKPLKGRKV
+94 GQPLEGRKV
-103 GYLDNVRLCIKT
+103 GYLDKVRLCIKT
-115 QNIRKGEKLTVTIY
+115 VNFLEGEKLTVTIY
-129 EDQFLDGHGIS
+129 EDQFIDGHGIF
-140 STTMGTHQTTGVNKN
+140 STTMGTYQTTGVNKN
-155 GKAYLLLDMKKYKYI
+155 GKAYLLFNNMSVYRNV
-170 LNILRGSRSGLG
+170 LNSSDPRGSD
-182 YSESEHEYYAKIV
+182 EAEHEYYARIV
-195 YNKIIDII
+195 YNKIIDSIR
-203 KDDVQLIVQNELK
+203 DDVQLIVQNELK

-270 KRRLN
+270 KRRLS
-275 HNISYEKAKEIKGK
+275 HNISYEEAKKIKEK

-307 FKSYKEELN
+307 FKSYIK
-316 NKLFKI
+316 KDSDRLFKI

-408 EYIPKSDGDRGSPP
+408 EYIPKTNSNRET
-422 LDLQGEKLPSKYH
+422 LDIQGEILNPEYY

-449 QKGWLTDNIK
+449 QKGWLTDNVK

-465 GLYDTVSHHGLYQ
+465 GQ
-478 DNDIKDLGLD
+478 
-488 SINKANYVVHMVAAD
+488 
-503 EHRYNFDLADIS
+503 
-515 SVAKTSPDSGKKGG
+515 
-529 IELFFPGVHSDVGGS
+529 
-544 YVDGAPNISYKINF
+544 
-558 SSEMEFLTK
+558 
-567 EKEELIRQGWFSSQ
+567 
-581 QISVKYYLTIHGLN
+581 
-595 NYRLEGIK
+595 
-603 NSVSNQYSYIPLH
+603 
-616 IMAEFGRKKGVQFDN
+616 
-631 NILYSSS
+631 
-638 KITNNPDFLNKVK
+638 
-651 KILWDYSFNGG
+651 
-662 PRLVYKEKGTE
+662 
-673 AENELI
+673 
-679 RKLRLYYLHWN
+679 
-690 STYGT
+690 
-695 IDDSLGAFVTGKDK
+695 
-709 PNFKNSKRQRDVY
+709 

>member
-1 MKIIGETAPFT
+1 MKIIGETAPLT

-76 SVVMGSPT
+76 SVVMGSPA
-84 VSWVEWQDIE
+84 VGWVEWQDIE

-103 GYLDNVRLCIKT
+103 GYLDKVRLCIKT
-115 QNIRKGEKLTVTIY
+115 VNFLEGEKLTVTIY
-129 EDQFLDGHGIS
+129 EDQFFDGHGIS
-140 STTMGTHQTTGVNKN
+140 SITMGTYQTTGINKN
-155 GKAYLLLDMKKYKYI
+155 GKAYLLFNNMSVYRNV
-170 LNILRGSRSGLG
+170 LNYPRGGT
-182 YSESEHEYYAKIV
+182 SESEHEYYAKIV

-230 GDSKNIKKQHK
+230 GDSKNIKKPHK

-256 NNMYNSE
+256 NNMYNSK

-275 HNISYEKAKEIKGK
+275 PKISYEEAKKIKEK

-307 FKSYKEELN
+307 FKSYIK
-316 NKLFKI
+316 KDSDRLFKI

-332 SPTKA
+332 SPTKV
-337 EDYKKDDNVQG
+337 EDYKKDDKVQG

-408 EYIPKSDGDRGSPP
+408 EYIPKTNSNRET
-422 LDLQGEKLPSKYH
+422 LDIQGEILNPEYY

-449 QKGWLTDNIK
+449 QKGWLTDNVK

-465 GLYDTVSHHGLYQ
+465 GLYDTVPHHGFTQ
-478 DNDIKDLGLD
+478 TSDIEELGLD

-544 YVDGAPNISYKINF
+544 YVDGAPNISYRINL
-558 SSEMEFLTK
+558 SSEMEFLIK
-567 EKEELIRQGWFSSQ
+567 EKEELIRQGWFSNQ
-581 QISVKYYLTIHGLN
+581 QLSVKFYPTIHGLN

-616 IMAEFGRKKGVQFDN
+616 IMAEFGRKKGVQFDKD
-631 NILYSSS
+631 ILYDLS

-662 PRLVYKEKGTE
+662 PRLVYKEKGSE

-679 RKLRLYYLHWN
+679 RKLRLHYLHWN
-690 STYGT
+690 STYGS
-695 IDDSLGAFVTGKDK
+695 IADSPGAFATGKDK

>member
-71 YTLSV
+71 YALSV

-103 GYLDNVRLCIKT
+103 GYLDKVRLCIKT
-115 QNIRKGEKLTVTIY
+115 VNFLEGEKLTVTIY

-140 STTMGTHQTTGVNKN
+140 SITMGTYQTTGVNKN
-155 GKAYLLLDMKKYKYI
+155 GKAYLLFNNMSVYRNV
-170 LNILRGSRSGLG
+170 LNSSDPRGSD
-182 YSESEHEYYAKIV
+182 EAEHEYYAKIV

-203 KDDVQLIVQNELK
+203 RDDVQLIVQNELK

-230 GDSKNIKKQHK
+230 GASKSIKKQHK

-275 HNISYEKAKEIKGK
+275 PKISYEKAKEIKEK

-337 EDYKKDDNVQG
+337 EDYKKDDSFKG
-348 PAFGMGSAGI
+348 PAFGTGSAGI
-358 IDRVREAIK
+358 IDRVRDAIWR
-367 KITDLIDINDNFY
+367 ISRLIEIDKDKY

-394 AAAARHFVYVVTHP
+394 AAAARHFVHVVTHP
-408 EYIPKSDGDRGSPP
+408 EYIPKTNSNRET
-422 LDLQGEKLPSKYH
+422 LDIQGKILNPEYY

-449 QKGWLTDNIK
+449 QKGWLTDNVK
-459 VEARFA
+459 VEIRFA
-465 GLYDTVSHHGLYQ
+465 GLYDTVPHHGFTQ
-478 DNDIKDLGLD
+478 TDDIEDLGLD
-488 SINKANYVVHMVAAD
+488 SINKANYVVHMVADD

-558 SSEMEFLTK
+558 SSDMDFLTK

-616 IMAEFGRKKGVQFDN
+616 IMAEFCKKK
-631 NILYSSS
+631 NILLDTKILKELSSFKQKNS
-638 KITNNPDFLNKVK
+638 SFLNEVK

-662 PRLVYKEKGTE
+662 PRLVYKEKSTE
-673 AENELI
+673 TENELI

-695 IDDSLGAFVTGKDK
+695 IDDSPGAFVTGKDK
-709 PNFKNSKRQRDVY
+709 PNFKNNKRQRDVY

>member
-1 MKIIGETAPFT
+1 MKIIGETAPLT
-12 GRDYQYKLV
+12 GKDYQYKLV

-76 SVVMGSPT
+76 SVVMGSPAIG
-84 VSWVEWQDIE
+84 WVEWQDIE

-103 GYLDNVRLCIKT
+103 GYLDKVRLCIKT
-115 QNIRKGEKLTVTIY
+115 VNFLEGEKLTVTIY
-129 EDQFLDGHGIS
+129 EDQLLDGHGIS
-140 STTMGTHQTTGVNKN
+140 SITMGTYRTTGINKN
-155 GKAYLLLDMKKYKYI
+155 GKAYLLFNNMSVYRNA
-170 LNILRGSRSGLG
+170 LNSTDPRGSD
-182 YSESEHEYYAKIV
+182 EAEHEYYARIV
-195 YNKIIDII
+195 YNKIIDSIR
-203 KDDVQLIVQNELK
+203 DDVQLIVQNELK

-275 HNISYEKAKEIKGK
+275 HNISYEKAKEIKEK

-307 FKSYKEELN
+307 FKSYIK
-316 NKLFKI
+316 KDSDRLFKI

-358 IDRVREAIK
+358 IYRVREAIK

-408 EYIPKSDGDRGSPP
+408 EYIPKTNSNRET
-422 LDLQGEKLPSKYH
+422 LDIQGEILNPEYY

-449 QKGWLTDNIK
+449 QKGWLTDNVK

-465 GLYDTVSHHGLYQ
+465 GLYDTVSHHGLFQ
-478 DNDIKDLGLD
+478 DNDIEDLGLD

-558 SSEMEFLTK
+558 SSEMDFLTK

-581 QISVKYYLTIHGLN
+581 QLSVKFYLTIHGLN

-616 IMAEFGRKKGVQFDN
+616 IMAEFGRKKGVQFDKD
-631 NILYSSS
+631 ILYDLS

-679 RKLRLYYLHWN
+679 RKLRLHYLHWN

-695 IDDSLGAFVTGKDK
+695 IDDSPGAFVTGKDK

>member
-103 GYLDNVRLCIKT
+103 GYLDKVRLCIKT
-115 QNIRKGEKLTVTIY
+115 VNFLEGEKLTVTIY
-129 EDQFLDGHGIS
+129 EDQFIDGHGIS
-140 STTMGTHQTTGVNKN
+140 SITMGTYQTTGVNKN
-155 GKAYLLLDMKKYKYI
+155 GKAYLLFNNMSVYRNA
-170 LNILRGSRSGLG
+170 LNSTDPRGSD
-182 YSESEHEYYAKIV
+182 EAEHEYYAKIV

-230 GDSKNIKKQHK
+230 GASKNIKKQHK

-275 HNISYEKAKEIKGK
+275 QKISYEKAKEIKEKRG
-289 KGKKDSSY
+289 GKDSSY

-307 FKSYKEELN
+307 FKSYT
-316 NKLFKI
+316 NKDSDRLFKI

-332 SPTKA
+332 SPTKV

-358 IDRVREAIK
+358 IYRVREAIK

-408 EYIPKSDGDRGSPP
+408 EYIPKTNSNMET
-422 LDLQGEKLPSKYH
+422 LDIQGEILLASKYH

-449 QKGWLTDNIK
+449 QKGWLTDNVK

-465 GLYDTVSHHGLYQ
+465 GLYDTVSHHGLFQ
-478 DNDIKDLGLD
+478 DNDIEDLGLD

-558 SSEMEFLTK
+558 SSDMDFLTR

-616 IMAEFGRKKGVQFDN
+616 IMAEFGRKKGVQFNN

-638 KITNNPDFLNKVK
+638 KFTNNPDFLNKVK

-662 PRLVYKEKGTE
+662 PRLVYKEKSTE

>member
-1 MKIIGETAPFT
+1 MKIIGETAPLT

-71 YTLSV
+71 YTLNV
-76 SVVMGSPT
+76 SVVVGPPT
-84 VSWVEWQDIE
+84 VSWIEWQDIE
-94 GKPLKGRKV
+94 GQPLEGRKV
-103 GYLDNVRLCIKT
+103 GYLDKVRLCIKT
-115 QNIRKGEKLTVTIY
+115 VNFLEGEKLTVTIY
-129 EDQFLDGHGIS
+129 EDQFIDGHGIF
-140 STTMGTHQTTGVNKN
+140 STTMGTYQTTGVNKN
-155 GKAYLLLDMKKYKYI
+155 GKAYLLFNNMSVYRNV
-170 LNILRGSRSGLG
+170 LNSSDPRGSD
-182 YSESEHEYYAKIV
+182 EAEHEYYARIV
-195 YNKIIDII
+195 YNKIIDSIR
-203 KDDVQLIVQNELK
+203 DDVQLIVQNELK

-275 HNISYEKAKEIKGK
+275 QKISYEEAKKIKEK

-307 FKSYKEELN
+307 FKSYT
-316 NKLFKI
+316 NKDSDRLFKI

-408 EYIPKSDGDRGSPP
+408 EYIPKTNSNRET
-422 LDLQGEKLPSKYH
+422 LDIQGEILNPEYY

-449 QKGWLTDNIK
+449 QKGWLTDNVK

-465 GLYDTVSHHGLYQ
+465 GLYDTVSHHGLFQ

-488 SINKANYVVHMVAAD
+488 SINKANYIVHMVAAD

-544 YVDGAPNISYKINF
+544 YVDGAPNISYRINL
-558 SSEMEFLTK
+558 SSEMEFLIK

-616 IMAEFGRKKGVQFDN
+616 IMAEFCRKKNVLLDPKK
-631 NILYSSS
+631 LKELSSFKQKNS
-638 KITNNPDFLNKVK
+638 SFLNEVK

-695 IDDSLGAFVTGKDK
+695 IDDSPGAFVTGKDK

>member
-1 MKIIGETAPFT
+1 M
-12 GRDYQYKLV
+12 
-21 NHKNEKIA
+21 
-29 VSRWEVRLNDQIL
+29 
-42 TTSKSGKIIFNM
+42 
-54 NLAMKTLKI
+54 
-63 LAFTSNKT
+63 
-71 YTLSV
+71 
-76 SVVMGSPT
+76 
-84 VSWVEWQDIE
+84 
-94 GKPLKGRKV
+94 
-103 GYLDNVRLCIKT
+103 
-115 QNIRKGEKLTVTIY
+115 
-129 EDQFLDGHGIS
+129 
-140 STTMGTHQTTGVNKN
+140 
-155 GKAYLLLDMKKYKYI
+155 
-170 LNILRGSRSGLG
+170 
-182 YSESEHEYYAKIV
+182 
-195 YNKIIDII
+195 
-203 KDDVQLIVQNELK
+203 
-216 QYIKPKQTNTPVKV
+216 
-230 GDSKNIKKQHK
+230 
-241 KPINYTFGVFFDGTL
+241 
-256 NNMYNSE
+256 

-275 HNISYEKAKEIKGK
+275 QKISYEEAKKIKEK

-307 FKSYKEELN
+307 FKSYT
-316 NKLFKI
+316 NKDSDRLFKI

-332 SPTKA
+332 SPTKV

-367 KITDLIDINDNFY
+367 KITDLIDIKEDEY

-408 EYIPKSDGDRGSPP
+408 EYIPKTNSNRET
-422 LDLQGEKLPSKYH
+422 LDIQGKILNPEYY

-449 QKGWLTDNIK
+449 QKGWLTDNVK

-465 GLYDTVSHHGLYQ
+465 GLYDTVPHHGFTQ
-478 DNDIKDLGLD
+478 TDDIEDLGLD

-558 SSEMEFLTK
+558 SSDMDFLTK

-616 IMAEFGRKKGVQFDN
+616 IMAEFCRKN
-631 NILYSSS
+631 NVLLDPKKLKELSSFKQKNS
-638 KITNNPDFLNKVK
+638 SFLNEVK

-673 AENELI
+673 TENELI

>member
-71 YTLSV
+71 YALNV

-84 VSWVEWQDIE
+84 ISWVEWQDIE

-103 GYLDNVRLCIKT
+103 GYLDKVRLCIQT

-129 EDQFLDGHGIS
+129 EDQFIDGHGIS
-140 STTMGTHQTTGVNKN
+140 SITMGTYQTTGVNKN
-155 GKAYLLLDMKKYKYI
+155 GKAYLLFNNMSVYQNV
-170 LNILRGSRSGLG
+170 LNYPRGGT
-182 YSESEHEYYAKIV
+182 SESEHEYYAKIV

-241 KPINYTFGVFFDGTL
+241 KPIDYTFGVFFDGTL

-270 KRRLN
+270 KRRLS
-275 HNISYEKAKEIKGK
+275 HNISYEEAKKIKEK

-327 GTNTQ
+327 GTNTK

-337 EDYKKDDNVQG
+337 EDYKKDDSFKG
-348 PAFGMGSAGI
+348 PAFGTGSAGI
-358 IDRVREAIK
+358 IDRVRDAIWR
-367 KITDLIDINDNFY
+367 ISRLIEIDKDKY

-408 EYIPKSDGDRGSPP
+408 EYIPKTNSNRET
-422 LDLQGEKLPSKYH
+422 LDIQGKILNPEYY
-435 KKAPRYGL
+435 KKAPKYGL

-449 QKGWLTDNIK
+449 QKGWLTDNVK
-459 VEARFA
+459 VEIRFA
-465 GLYDTVSHHGLYQ
+465 GLYDTVPHHGFTQ
-478 DNDIKDLGLD
+478 TDDIEDLGLD
-488 SINKANYVVHMVAAD
+488 SINKANYVVHMVADD

-558 SSEMEFLTK
+558 SSDMDFLTK

-679 RKLRLYYLHWN
+679 KKLRLYYLHWN

-695 IDDSLGAFVTGKDK
+695 IDDSPGAFVTGKDK

>member
-71 YTLSV
+71 YALNV

-84 VSWVEWQDIE
+84 ISWVEWQDIE

-103 GYLDNVRLCIKT
+103 GYLDKVRLCIQT

-129 EDQFLDGHGIS
+129 EDQFIDGHGIS
-140 STTMGTHQTTGVNKN
+140 SITMGTYQTTGVNKN
-155 GKAYLLLDMKKYKYI
+155 GKAYLLFNNMSVYQNV
-170 LNILRGSRSGLG
+170 LNYPRGGT
-182 YSESEHEYYAKIV
+182 SESEHEYYAKIV

-241 KPINYTFGVFFDGTL
+241 KPIDYTFGVFFDGTL

-270 KRRLN
+270 KRRLS
-275 HNISYEKAKEIKGK
+275 HNISYEEAKKIKEK

-327 GTNTQ
+327 GTNTK

-337 EDYKKDDNVQG
+337 EDYKKDDSFKG
-348 PAFGMGSAGI
+348 PAFGTGSAGI
-358 IDRVREAIK
+358 IDRVRDAIWR
-367 KITDLIDINDNFY
+367 ISRLIEIDKDKY

-408 EYIPKSDGDRGSPP
+408 EYIPKTNSNRET
-422 LDLQGEKLPSKYH
+422 LDIQGKILNPEYY
-435 KKAPRYGL
+435 KKAPKYGL

-449 QKGWLTDNIK
+449 QKGWLTDNVK
-459 VEARFA
+459 VEIRFA
-465 GLYDTVSHHGLYQ
+465 GLYDTVPHHGFTQ
-478 DNDIKDLGLD
+478 TDDIEDLGLD
-488 SINKANYVVHMVAAD
+488 SINKANYVVHMVADD

-558 SSEMEFLTK
+558 SSDMDFLTK

-679 RKLRLYYLHWN
+679 KKLRLYYLHWN

-695 IDDSLGAFVTGKDK
+695 IDDSPGAFVTGKDK
-709 PNFKNSKRQRDVY
+709 PNFKNNKRQRDVY

>member
-1 MKIIGETAPFT
+1 MKIIGETAPLT

-76 SVVMGSPT
+76 SVVMGSPA
-84 VSWVEWQDIE
+84 VGWVEWQDIE

-103 GYLDNVRLCIKT
+103 GYLDKVRLCIKT
-115 QNIRKGEKLTVTIY
+115 VNFLEGEKLTVTIY
-129 EDQFLDGHGIS
+129 EDQFFDGHGIS
-140 STTMGTHQTTGVNKN
+140 SITMGTYQTTGVNKN
-155 GKAYLLLDMKKYKYI
+155 GKAYLLFNNMSVYRNA
-170 LNILRGSRSGLG
+170 LNSTDPRGSD
-182 YSESEHEYYAKIV
+182 EAEHEYYAKIV

-230 GDSKNIKKQHK
+230 GASKNIKKQHK

-275 HNISYEKAKEIKGK
+275 QKISYEKAKEIKEKRG
-289 KGKKDSSY
+289 GKDSSY

-307 FKSYKEELN
+307 FKSYT
-316 NKLFKI
+316 NKDSDRLFKI

-332 SPTKA
+332 SPTKV

-358 IDRVREAIK
+358 IYRVREAIK

-408 EYIPKSDGDRGSPP
+408 EYIPKTNSNMET
-422 LDLQGEKLPSKYH
+422 LDIQGEILLASKYH

-449 QKGWLTDNIK
+449 QKGWLTDNVK

-465 GLYDTVSHHGLYQ
+465 GLYDTVSHHGLFQ
-478 DNDIKDLGLD
+478 DNDIEDLGLD

-558 SSEMEFLTK
+558 SSEMDFLTK

-616 IMAEFGRKKGVQFDN
+616 IMAEFGRKKGVQFNN

-638 KITNNPDFLNKVK
+638 KFTNNPDFLNKVK

-662 PRLVYKEKGTE
+662 PRLVYKEKSTE

-690 STYGT
+690 STYGS
-695 IDDSLGAFVTGKDK
+695 IADSPGAFVTGKDK
-709 PNFKNSKRQRDVY
+709 PNFKNNKRQRDVY

>member
-1 MKIIGETAPFT
+1 MKIIGETAPLT

-71 YTLSV
+71 YTLNV
-76 SVVMGSPT
+76 SVVVGPPT
-84 VSWVEWQDIE
+84 VSWVKWQDIE
-94 GKPLKGRKV
+94 GQPLIFMGV
-103 GYLDNVRLCIKT
+103 GYLDKVRLHIKT
-115 QNIRKGEKLTVTIY
+115 VNILEGEILTINIY
-129 EDQFLDGHGIS
+129 DSDSYKKVGTYQ
-140 STTMGTHQTTGVNKN
+140 STKVNKN
-155 GKAYLLLDMKKYKYI
+155 GNAYLVFNCVDAFFKKNSTDPETMKS
-170 LNILRGSRSGLG
+170 L
-182 YSESEHEYYAKIV
+182 HAYYAQIV
-195 YNKIIDII
+195 YKKIIDQKEDKVRLTIR
-203 KDDVQLIVQNELK
+203 NELK

-230 GDSKNIKKQHK
+230 GASKSIKKPHK
-241 KPINYTFGVFFDGTL
+241 KPINFTFGVFFDGTL

-275 HNISYEKAKEIKGK
+275 HNISYEEAKKIKEK

-307 FKSYKEELN
+307 FKSYIK
-316 NKLFKI
+316 KDSDRLFKI

-408 EYIPKSDGDRGSPP
+408 EYIPKTNSNRET
-422 LDLQGEKLPSKYH
+422 LDIQGEILNPEYY

-449 QKGWLTDNIK
+449 QKGWLTDNVK

-465 GLYDTVSHHGLYQ
+465 GLYDTVPHHGFTQ
-478 DNDIKDLGLD
+478 TNDIEDLGLD

-558 SSEMEFLTK
+558 SSEMDFLTK

-616 IMAEFGRKKGVQFDN
+616 IMAEFCKKKS
-631 NILYSSS
+631 ILLDTKILKELSSFRQGNS
-638 KITNNPDFLNKVK
+638 SFLNEVK
-651 KILWDYSFNGG
+651 KILWNYSFNGG

-695 IDDSLGAFVTGKDK
+695 IDDSPGAFVTGKDK
-709 PNFKNSKRQRDVY
+709 PNFKNNKRQRDVY

>member
-1 MKIIGETAPFT
+1 MKIIGETAPLT

-21 NHKNEKIA
+21 NDKREKVA
-29 VSRWEVRLNDQIL
+29 VKEWQVVLDGIIL
-42 TTSKSGKIIFNM
+42 KTNSTGEFVFNM

-76 SVVMGSPT
+76 SVVMGSPA
-84 VSWVEWQDIE
+84 VGWVEWQDIE

-103 GYLDNVRLCIKT
+103 GYLDKVRLCIKT
-115 QNIRKGEKLTVTIY
+115 VNFLEGEKLTVTIY

-140 STTMGTHQTTGVNKN
+140 SITMGTYQTTGVNKN
-155 GKAYLLLDMKKYKYI
+155 GKAYLLFNNMSVYRNV
-170 LNILRGSRSGLG
+170 LNYPRGGT
-182 YSESEHEYYAKIV
+182 SESEHEYYAKIV

-230 GDSKNIKKQHK
+230 GDSKSIKKPYK

-275 HNISYEKAKEIKGK
+275 PKISYEEAKKIKEKRG
-289 KGKKDSSY
+289 GKDSSY

-307 FKSYKEELN
+307 FKSYTRDDD

-367 KITDLIDINDNFY
+367 RITDLIDIKEDEY

-408 EYIPKSDGDRGSPP
+408 EYIPKPDGDRGR
-422 LDLQGEKLPSKYH
+422 LDLQRESLESKYH

-449 QKGWLTDNIK
+449 QKGWLKDNVK

-465 GLYDTVSHHGLYQ
+465 GLYDTVSHHGLFQ
-478 DNDIKDLGLD
+478 DNDIEDLGLD

-558 SSEMEFLTK
+558 SSDMDFLTK

-631 NILYSSS
+631 NILYDLS

-679 RKLRLYYLHWN
+679 RKLRLHYLHWN

-695 IDDSLGAFVTGKDK
+695 IDDSPGAFVTGKDK

>member
-76 SVVMGSPT
+76 SVVMGSPA
-84 VSWVEWQDIE
+84 VGWVEWQDIE

-103 GYLDNVRLCIKT
+103 GYLDKVRLCIKT
-115 QNIRKGEKLTVTIY
+115 VNFLEGEKLTVTIY

-140 STTMGTHQTTGVNKN
+140 SITMGTYQTTGVNKN
-155 GKAYLLLDMKKYKYI
+155 GKAYLLFNNMSVYQNV
-170 LNILRGSRSGLG
+170 LNYPRGGT
-182 YSESEHEYYAKIV
+182 SESEHEYYAKIV

-241 KPINYTFGVFFDGTL
+241 KPIDYTFGVFFDGTL

-270 KRRLN
+270 KRRLS
-275 HNISYEKAKEIKGK
+275 HNISYEEAKKIKEK

-327 GTNTQ
+327 GTNTK

-337 EDYKKDDNVQG
+337 EDYKKDDSFKG
-348 PAFGMGSAGI
+348 PAFGTGSAGI
-358 IDRVREAIK
+358 IDRVRDAIWR
-367 KITDLIDINDNFY
+367 ISRLIEIDKDKY

-408 EYIPKSDGDRGSPP
+408 EYIPKTNSNRET
-422 LDLQGEKLPSKYH
+422 LDIQGKILNPEYY

-449 QKGWLTDNIK
+449 QKGWLTDNVK
-459 VEARFA
+459 VEIRFA
-465 GLYDTVSHHGLYQ
+465 GLYDTVPHHGFTQ
-478 DNDIKDLGLD
+478 TDDIEDLGLD
-488 SINKANYVVHMVAAD
+488 SINKANYVVHMVADD

-558 SSEMEFLTK
+558 SSEMDFLTK

-581 QISVKYYLTIHGLN
+581 QLSVKFYLTIHGLN

-616 IMAEFGRKKGVQFDN
+616 IMAEFGRKKGVQFDKD
-631 NILYSSS
+631 ILYDLS

-679 RKLRLYYLHWN
+679 RKLRLHYLHWN

-695 IDDSLGAFVTGKDK
+695 IDDSPGAFVTGKDK

>member
-21 NHKNEKIA
+21 NHRNEKIA
-29 VSRWEVRLNDQIL
+29 VIRWEVRLNDQIL

-84 VSWVEWQDIE
+84 ISWVEWQDIE

-103 GYLDNVRLCIKT
+103 GYLDKVRLCIQT
-115 QNIRKGEKLTVTIY
+115 QNIREGEKLTVTIY

-140 STTMGTHQTTGVNKN
+140 SITMGTYQTTGVNNN
-155 GKAYLLLDMKKYKYI
+155 GKAYLLFNNMSVYQNV
-170 LNILRGSRSGLG
+170 LNYPRGGT
-182 YSESEHEYYAKIV
+182 SESEHEYYAKIV

-230 GDSKNIKKQHK
+230 GASKNIKKQHK

-275 HNISYEKAKEIKGK
+275 QKISYEKAKEIKEKRG
-289 KGKKDSSY
+289 GKDSSY

-307 FKSYKEELN
+307 FKSYT
-316 NKLFKI
+316 NKDSDRLFKI

-332 SPTKA
+332 SPTKV

-358 IDRVREAIK
+358 IYRVREAIK

-408 EYIPKSDGDRGSPP
+408 EYIPKTNSNMET
-422 LDLQGEKLPSKYH
+422 LDIQGEILLASKYH

-449 QKGWLTDNIK
+449 QKGWLTDNVK

-465 GLYDTVSHHGLYQ
+465 GLYDTVSHHGLFQ
-478 DNDIKDLGLD
+478 DNDIEDLGLD

-558 SSEMEFLTK
+558 SSDMDFLTR

-616 IMAEFGRKKGVQFDN
+616 IMAEFGRKKGVQFNN

-638 KITNNPDFLNKVK
+638 KFTNNPDFLNKVK

-662 PRLVYKEKGTE
+662 PRLVYKEKSTE

>member
-1 MKIIGETAPFT
+1 MKIIGETAPLT

-76 SVVMGSPT
+76 SVVMGSPA
-84 VSWVEWQDIE
+84 VGWVEWQDIE

-103 GYLDNVRLCIKT
+103 GYLDKVRLCIKT
-115 QNIRKGEKLTVTIY
+115 VNFLEGEKLTVTIY
-129 EDQFLDGHGIS
+129 EDQFFDGHGIS
-140 STTMGTHQTTGVNKN
+140 SITMGTYQTTGVNKN
-155 GKAYLLLDMKKYKYI
+155 GKAYLLFNNMSVYRNA
-170 LNILRGSRSGLG
+170 LNSTDPRGSD
-182 YSESEHEYYAKIV
+182 EAEHEYYAKIV

-230 GDSKNIKKQHK
+230 GDSKSIKKPYK

-275 HNISYEKAKEIKGK
+275 QKISYEKAKEIKEKRG
-289 KGKKDSSY
+289 GKDSSY

-307 FKSYKEELN
+307 FKSYT
-316 NKLFKI
+316 NKDSDRLFKI

-332 SPTKA
+332 SPTKV

-358 IDRVREAIK
+358 IYRVREAIK

-408 EYIPKSDGDRGSPP
+408 EYIPKTNSNMET
-422 LDLQGEKLPSKYH
+422 LDIQGEILLASKYH

-449 QKGWLTDNIK
+449 QKGWLTDNVK

-465 GLYDTVSHHGLYQ
+465 GLYDTVSHHGLFQ
-478 DNDIKDLGLD
+478 DNDIEDLGLD

-558 SSEMEFLTK
+558 SSDMDFLTR

-616 IMAEFGRKKGVQFDN
+616 IMAEFGRKKGVQFNN

-638 KITNNPDFLNKVK
+638 KFTNNPDFLNKVK

-662 PRLVYKEKGTE
+662 PRLVYKEKSTE

-695 IDDSLGAFVTGKDK
+695 IDDSLGAFVTGKNK

>member
-1 MKIIGETAPFT
+1 MKIIGETAPLT

-84 VSWVEWQDIE
+84 ISWVEWQDIE

-103 GYLDNVRLCIKT
+103 GYLDKVRLCIKT
-115 QNIRKGEKLTVTIY
+115 VNFLEGEKLTVTIY
-129 EDQFLDGHGIS
+129 EDQFIDGHGIS
-140 STTMGTHQTTGVNKN
+140 SITMGTYQTTGVNKN
-155 GKAYLLLDMKKYKYI
+155 GKAYLLFNNMSVYRNA
-170 LNILRGSRSGLG
+170 LNSTDPRGSD
-182 YSESEHEYYAKIV
+182 EAEHEYYAKIV

-270 KRRLN
+270 KRRLS
-275 HNISYEKAKEIKGK
+275 HNISYEEAKKIKEK

-307 FKSYKEELN
+307 FKSYT
-316 NKLFKI
+316 NKDSDRLFKI

-358 IDRVREAIK
+358 IYRVREAIK
-367 KITDLIDINDNFY
+367 KITGLIDIKEDEY
-380 LNKITFDVFGFSRG
+380 INKITFDVFGFSRG

-408 EYIPKSDGDRGSPP
+408 EYIPKPDGDRGR
-422 LDLQGEKLPSKYH
+422 LDLQRESLESKYH

-449 QKGWLTDNIK
+449 QKGWLKDNVK
-459 VEARFA
+459 VEARFV
-465 GLYDTVSHHGLYQ
+465 GLYDTVSHHGLFQ

-558 SSEMEFLTK
+558 SSEMDFLTK

-616 IMAEFGRKKGVQFDN
+616 IMAEFCRKKNVLLDPKK
-631 NILYSSS
+631 LKELSSFKQKNS
-638 KITNNPDFLNKVK
+638 SFLNEVK

-673 AENELI
+673 SENELI

-695 IDDSLGAFVTGKDK
+695 IDDSPGAFVTGKDK

>member
-71 YTLSV
+71 YALNV

-84 VSWVEWQDIE
+84 ISWVEWQDIE

-103 GYLDNVRLCIKT
+103 GYLDKVRLCIQT

-129 EDQFLDGHGIS
+129 EDQFIDGHGIS
-140 STTMGTHQTTGVNKN
+140 SITMGTYQTTGVNKN
-155 GKAYLLLDMKKYKYI
+155 GKAYLLFNNMSVYQNV
-170 LNILRGSRSGLG
+170 LNYPRGGT
-182 YSESEHEYYAKIV
+182 SESEHEYYAKIV

-241 KPINYTFGVFFDGTL
+241 KPIDYTFGVFFDGTL

-270 KRRLN
+270 KRRLS
-275 HNISYEKAKEIKGK
+275 HNISYEEAKKIKEK

-327 GTNTQ
+327 GTNTK

-337 EDYKKDDNVQG
+337 EDYKKDDSFKG
-348 PAFGMGSAGI
+348 PAFGTGSAGI
-358 IDRVREAIK
+358 IDRVRDAIWR
-367 KITDLIDINDNFY
+367 ISRLIEIDKDKY

-408 EYIPKSDGDRGSPP
+408 EYIPKTNSNRET
-422 LDLQGEKLPSKYH
+422 LDIQGKILNPEYY
-435 KKAPRYGL
+435 KKAPKYGL

-449 QKGWLTDNIK
+449 QKGWLTDNVK
-459 VEARFA
+459 VEIRFA
-465 GLYDTVSHHGLYQ
+465 GLYDTVPHHGFTQ
-478 DNDIKDLGLD
+478 TDDIEDLGLD
-488 SINKANYVVHMVAAD
+488 SINKANYVVHMVADD

-558 SSEMEFLTK
+558 SSDMDFLTK

-679 RKLRLYYLHWN
+679 KKLRLYYLHWN